1 MQSAMFLLIV
11 RPTPF
16 LSRRLSKKIEWAR
29 RKPGSVSDNH
39 LCWLPVTRKLMRPTY
54 RAATGRRFFCPIWSC
69 SEWGLHEKYVTISPC
84 ELLPHNFNL
93 TTALPVSAECFCC
106 TFPTVTCAGRYP
118 AFLPCGA
125 RTFLI
130 HPKDAR
136 DCLPYPKYKIQL
148 FLEIYIIQTTFCKG
162 ELQLSA
168 KQSIFLIFS
177 NCSVFLLFSLLFLF
191 YDDILKMYALYG
203 VSLLFTKVISQ
214 IKEEQHQWN

>member
-1 MQSAMFLLIV
+1 MPLLTSSSDLPSGRQRATAFSPCLV
-11 RPTPF
+11 LLRMGFTRPTC
-16 LSRRLSKKIEWAR
+16 L
-29 RKPGSVSDNH
+29 H
-39 LCWLPVTRKLMRPTY
+39 
-54 RAATGRRFFCPIWSC
+54 AAG
-69 SEWGLHEKYVTISPC
+69 
-84 ELLPHNFNL
+84 ELLPHHFNL

-136 DCLPYPKYKIQL
+136 DCLPYPKYKVQL

-162 ELQLSA
+162 QLQLNA

-177 NCSVFLLFSLLFLF
+177 NCPVFLLFSLLFLF

>member
-39 LCWLPVTRKLMRPTY
+39 LSWLPVTRKLMRPTY

-106 TFPTVTCAGRYP
+106 TFPIVAYAGCYP
-118 AFLPCGA
+118 APLPCGA
-125 RTFLI
+125 RTFLMDRLSPLSPRPSDLLI
-130 HPKDAR
+130 CYNKGMKPESQLRFSAEKGIELH
-136 DCLPYPKYKIQL
+136 YKMG
-148 FLEIYIIQTTFCKG
+148 YNK
-162 ELQLSA
+162 
-168 KQSIFLIFS
+168 
-177 NCSVFLLFSLLFLF
+177 
-191 YDDILKMYALYG
+191 
-203 VSLLFTKVISQ
+203 
-214 IKEEQHQWN
+214 

>member
-1 MQSAMFLLIV
+1 M

-39 LCWLPVTRKLMRPTY
+39 LSWLPVTRKLMRPTY

-168 KQSIFLIFS
+168 KQSCRITIHVLQLNKEKAETS
-177 NCSVFLLFSLLFLF
+177 
-191 YDDILKMYALYG
+191 ILC
-203 VSLLFTKVISQ
+203 
-214 IKEEQHQWN
+214 

>member
-1 MQSAMFLLIV
+1 MI
-11 RPTPF
+11 RPRFPSCIR
-16 LSRRLSKKIEWAR
+16 SRNKDVYKRQ
-29 RKPGSVSDNH
+29 PGSVSDNH
-39 LCWLPVTRKLMRPTY
+39 LSWLPVTRKLMRPTY

-130 HPKDAR
+130 PVSYTHLDV
-136 DCLPYPKYKIQL
+136 YKRQAVIQCIVDVGASVIKRWKHKSQLRIPQHMSRRCSSEIL
-148 FLEIYIIQTTFCKG
+148 FFCK
-162 ELQLSA
+162 
-168 KQSIFLIFS
+168 
-177 NCSVFLLFSLLFLF
+177 V
-191 YDDILKMYALYG
+191 
-203 VSLLFTKVISQ
+203 T
-214 IKEEQHQWN
+214 

>member
-1 MQSAMFLLIV
+1 
-11 RPTPF
+11 
-16 LSRRLSKKIEWAR
+16 
-29 RKPGSVSDNH
+29 
-39 LCWLPVTRKLMRPTY
+39 MRPTY

-162 ELQLSA
+162 QLQ
-168 KQSIFLIFS
+168 
-177 NCSVFLLFSLLFLF
+177 LFSLLFFF
-191 YDDILKMYALYG
+191 YNDILKMYALYG